1 MYKVDTTDASD
12 LSIKGEVQVVDS
24 DELYYMQNVMDTIKN
39 VNIREFN
46 YIVFEEDIDNMYKT
60 EFNTFFNNYIIDL
73 IQHLDQYLSI
83 NIDELI
89 NEHYRV
95 KHAFVKNIVRF
106 FMNTLPYIYMKEY
119 LENNGADGL
128 HDALDMFNDD
138 LKDNIIKQ
146 IISANS
152 QYSNFNTM
160 MNEVKDTITNEKKKD
175 KFEGMLSLLE
185 SSMDNKSKLLDYYI
199 DIIQSSGN
207 DGLKSLFKLYLK
219 NDLENL
225 I

>member
-12 LSIKGEVQVVDS
+12 LTVDGEVQIVDS
-24 DELYYMQNVMDTIKN
+24 DELYYMRNVMDNIKN
-39 VNIREFN
+39 VDIRNFN
-46 YIVFEEDIDNMYKT
+46 YIVFEEDIDNMYKS
-60 EFNTFFNNYIIDL
+60 EFETFFKEYIVDL
-73 IQHLDQYLSI
+73 IGYLNQYLSI

-89 NEHYRV
+89 NESYRV
-95 KHAFVKNIVRF
+95 KHAFVKNIIRF

-146 IISANS
+146 IVSANS
-152 QYSNFNTM
+152 QYSNFNSM
-160 MNEVKDTITNEKKKD
+160 MNDVKDTITNEKKKD
-175 KFEGMLSLLE
+175 KFEGMLSLLD
-185 SSMDNKSKLLDYYI
+185 SSMDNKSKLLDYYT

-207 DGLKSLFKLYLK
+207 DGLKALFKLYLK

>member
-12 LSIKGEVQVVDS
+12 LSIKAETKLVDS
-24 DELYYMQNVMDTIKN
+24 DELYYMKSVIDSIKKLDIKN
-39 VNIREFN
+39 FN

-60 EFNTFFNNYIIDL
+60 EFNTFFNTYIVSL
-73 IQHLDQYLSI
+73 IKDFDQYLSI
-83 NIDELI
+83 SIEEIMDEP
-89 NEHYRV
+89 YRV

-106 FMNTLPYIYMKEY
+106 LMNTLPYIYMKEF
-119 LENNGADGL
+119 LENNNAEGL

-146 IISANS
+146 IQSANS

-160 MNEVKDTITNEKKKD
+160 MNDVKDTITNEKKKD
-175 KFEGMLSLLE
+175 KFEGMLTLLG

-199 DIIQSSGN
+199 SIIQASGN
-207 DGLKSLFKLYLK
+207 DGLKVLFKQYLT
-219 NDLENL
+219 NDLENIL
-225 I
+225 